1 VPSTHSLTQT
11 THSDISHSLS
21 LTHPSLPPSPPPAAV
36 VSQHVGEEELL
47 WSGSVTGEFSTSFEY
62 RYAVVDEDMN
72 VVKWRGPTDT
82 AHNASSTRT

>member
-1 VPSTHSLTQT
+1 M
-11 THSDISHSLS
+11 
-21 LTHPSLPPSPPPAAV
+21 
-36 VSQHVGEEELL
+36 SQHVGEEELL